1 MPYLVV
7 CLTAF
12 VVSMLTLF
20 SGFGL
25 GTLLLPA
32 FALFFPL
39 PVAVAATAV
48 VHLANNLF
56 KAALVGRKADW
67 DVVLRFAL
75 PGAAASMLGATL
87 LGLFANLPPIW
98 LYRLGNRSFEITLL
112 DLVIGLIIIGFALF
126 DLLPALNQLAFARR
140 FLPLGGLLSGFF
152 GGISGNQGA
161 LRAAFL
167 IKCGLD
173 KDAFIGTSI
182 LSAVIVDIARLGVY
196 GVSFYTMKFSSI
208 PQGMGWLVLAATLAA
223 FGGAVAGA
231 LLVKKVT
238 LRVVQVTVG
247 ILMIITG
254 AGLAAGMI

>member
-98 LYRLGNRSFEITLL
+98 LYRLGDRSFEITLL
-112 DLVIGLIIIGFALF
+112 DLVIGLIIFGFALF
-126 DLLPALNQLAFARR
+126 DLLPALNQFGLCAPLPATGRAALRLFRRPLRQPGGFA
-140 FLPLGGLLSGFF
+140 GGLSDQVRF
-152 GGISGNQGA
+152 G
-161 LRAAFL
+161 
-167 IKCGLD
+167 
-173 KDAFIGTSI
+173 
-182 LSAVIVDIARLGVY
+182 
-196 GVSFYTMKFSSI
+196 
-208 PQGMGWLVLAATLAA
+208 
-223 FGGAVAGA
+223 
-231 LLVKKVT
+231 
-238 LRVVQVTVG
+238 
-247 ILMIITG
+247 
-254 AGLAAGMI
+254 